1 MERVYD
7 GDDNEGAIRVADP
20 QVGQG
25 VPDQP
30 DSNYSV
36 GVQSILSL
44 EERPGEPEGRSW
56 TALIASA
63 AVHVLLTLWLLFRP
77 APAETME
84 NTPPQNGRIAQPIA
98 LPRPQAAPVSQP
110 LPPPAT
116 AQPPPRESPLG
127 PDSKNPDAKV
137 PQEAGPEKPITEP
150 EPTPTKDAAP
160 PAEQVPEPVPV
171 TPSQAA
177 PQSVRRIPLAGDYS
191 ATNRLLAPPT
201 SPWGPRPR
209 NPLDP
214 SQGERAATSAAAP
227 AIREGAN
234 GKVGL
239 SSHDSRDW
247 RPSFPEAAGRC
258 VSIPDLGKNADG
270 TPVLATVIG
279 RVFDTDG
286 RTPLAGAHLQV
297 VGTAFATFSDATG
310 EYRLEFDPKLLEQCR
325 VQYVRVA
332 ADGYGGQMLTLA
344 IGQRIRSD
352 DVVLRKH

>member
-1 MERVYD
+1 M
-7 GDDNEGAIRVADP
+7 
-20 QVGQG
+20 
-25 VPDQP
+25 
-30 DSNYSV
+30 
-36 GVQSILSL
+36 
-44 EERPGEPEGRSW
+44 GRSW

-63 AVHVLLTLWLLFRP
+63 VVHALLMIWLLFRP

-84 NTPPQNGRIAQPIA
+84 NKPPENGRTAQPIA
-98 LPRPQAAPVSQP
+98 LPRPQEATASQP
-110 LPPPAT
+110 PPPPAP
-116 AQPPPRESPLG
+116 AQAPPRETPLG
-127 PDSKNPDAKV
+127 PDSRNPDAKV
-137 PQEAGPEKPITEP
+137 PKEAGPEKPITEP
-150 EPTPTKDAAP
+150 EPNPTKSTEAAAP
-160 PAEQVPEPVPV
+160 PAEKVVEPVSEP
-171 TPSQAA
+171 PPQPA
-177 PQSVRRIPLAGDYS
+177 PQSARRIPRAGDYS

-201 SPWGPRPR
+201 SPWGPTQR

-214 SQGERAATSAAAP
+214 SQGERTASAAAAP

-239 SSHDSRDW
+239 SSRDSRDW

-286 RTPLAGAHLQV
+286 RTPLAGAHLQI
-297 VGTAFATFSDATG
+297 VGTAFSTFSDATG